1 MYLNKLLVNCKFSKS
16 SFKLITLKKNKMKSQ
31 IHIYLTKNIYH
42 MYKNI
47 FSILLLA
54 GFTIANGQVIIGD
67 AAGGTALDKSSV
79 LLEFANTSN
88 RGIIVPYVTT
98 AVLPTTFEGGT
109 IVLHAPQPSTTTAR
123 MKYYNAVTSNWVDL
137 SGQDGVVTAALSNQP
152 SGVTETGKSIIGAS
166 SSSADGVLVLESSS
180 KAMVLPIVDNTN
192 QIINPSP
199 GMMVYLNK
207 TGAKRLAVF
216 NGTKWSYWKP

>member
-1 MYLNKLLVNCKFSKS
+1 
-16 SFKLITLKKNKMKSQ
+16 MKSL
-31 IHIYLTKNIYH
+31 IHIYLTKNIYQ
-42 MYKNI
+42 MYKKI
-47 FSILLLA
+47 FSLLVLA
-54 GFTIANGQVIIGD
+54 GFASVNAQVIIGD
-67 AAGGTALDKSSV
+67 ETGGPALDKSSV
-79 LLEFANTSN
+79 LLEFPNTSD

-98 AVLPTTFEGGT
+98 AVLPTTFAGGT
-109 IVLHAPQPSTTTAR
+109 ILLHAPTPSTTTAR

-137 SGQDGVVTAALSNQP
+137 SGQDGVVTVALSNQP